1 MENLILDQISSA
13 AIVVFILEWL
23 KKQSWFTWLTDE
35 STKRVKAVFSLV
47 FGVLAVAGVGYV
59 WTPDAHTLTITGL
72 SLTTIVVALFEVIK
86 QYVTQKFIYKLVKP
100 KVSALPAA
108 TMIQPPVFE
117 RLKV

>member
-1 MENLILDQISSA
+1 MAQPTA
-13 AIVVFILEWL
+13 AGPDTRKLGAGAIATIAAGGVLLVFIIQNREDVQIDFLAW
-23 KKQSWFTWLTDE
+23 SFTWPLW
-35 STKRVKAVFSLV
+35 L
-47 FGVLAVAGVGYV
+47 Y
-59 WTPDAHTLTITGL
+59 
-72 SLTTIVVALFEVIK
+72 TIVVALFEVIK